1 MSERESTTLPGG
13 ERHHGIMQWFDARE
27 RNALLALL
35 AAAVL
40 LILCS
45 LAGGMSPSSALAA
58 EPPSFTVQ
66 VIPAP

>member
-1 MSERESTTLPGG
+1 MSEKELMAQARWASPHQVG
-13 ERHHGIMQWFDARE
+13 RWFDARE

-45 LAGGMSPSSALAA
+45 LAGGMSSTTAWAA
-58 EPPSFTVQ
+58 EPPPVKAPA
-66 VIPAP
+66 IPAP